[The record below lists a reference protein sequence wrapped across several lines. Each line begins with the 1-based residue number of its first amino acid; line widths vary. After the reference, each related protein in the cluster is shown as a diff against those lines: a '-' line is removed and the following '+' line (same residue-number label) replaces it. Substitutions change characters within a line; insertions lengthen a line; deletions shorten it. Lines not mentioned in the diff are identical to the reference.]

1 MTKVFLFLILLGLSA
16 PRAFSAELMT
26 FGQDLRNLGM
36 GGVRTFN
43 GDQASVMMWNP
54 AGLAFINGVRWDI
67 ISLGAGINGKDA
79 YDLSQNISDV
89 QGLDDLGAFYGHPIW
104 VGGSGNTSLAFPY
117 FGITFYDNLASDFM
131 LNNPVL
137 PELKVKY
144 FNDVG
149 IMLGSAFAI
158 GDFGFGIN
166 VKQVNRLGGDKLIGA
181 DLLADIDSEALAQYF
196 QDGGIGYGLD
206 AGMMYRFPVPLTP
219 TLSLAW
225 QDIGDTAFQKTR
237 GLSAP
242 SAIRNNVTLGAS
254 VSGETLLAGFSAGLE
269 YRHINTTGEQIG
281 KKIHMGAEI
290 NLLNVDLRAGLYQ
303 GYPTYGLGVDLF
315 LLQLEAAV
323 YTTERGAYPGQT
335 PEQRV
340 QIGISSSI
348 GFDPDFKLMD
358 FGGKKRKLKQ
368 RR

>member
-1 MTKVFLFLILLGLSA
+1 MKKLFSILILGCHLTLPGH
-16 PRAFSAELMT
+16 SAELMT
-26 FGQDLRNLGM
+26 FGQNLRNLGM

-67 ISLGAGINGKDA
+67 VNLGTGINGQGA
-79 YDLSQNISDV
+79 YDLSQSISGV
-89 QGLDDLGAFYGHPIW
+89 EGLDDLGAFYGNPIW
-104 VGGSGNTSLAFPY
+104 IGGAGNTSLAFPY
-117 FGITFYDNLASDFM
+117 FGLTFYDDLYSDFL

-149 IMLGSAFAI
+149 IMLGSAFAV
-158 GDFGFGIN
+158 GGFAFGVN
-166 VKQVNRLGGDKLIGA
+166 VKQINRLGGDKLIGA
-181 DLLADIDSEALAQYF
+181 DLLADLDSDALAEQF

-206 AGMMYRFPVPLTP
+206 AGLMYRFPLPLTP

-225 QDIGDTAFQKTR
+225 QDVGDTSFQKTR
-237 GLSAP
+237 GSEAP
-242 SAIRNNVTLGAS
+242 PGIQDNLTLGAS
-254 VSGETLLAGFSAGLE
+254 VSGDTLLAGFSAGLE
-269 YRHINTTGEQIG
+269 YRHINTTGEPIG
-281 KKIHMGAEI
+281 KKIHMGAEL
-290 NLLNVDLRAGLYQ
+290 NLLNFDFRAGLYQ
-303 GYPTYGLGVDLF
+303 GYPTYGIGVDLF
-315 LLQLEAAV
+315 LLQVEAAL
-323 YTTERGAYPGQT
+323 YTIERGAYPGQT
-335 PEQRV
+335 PEQRI

>member
-1 MTKVFLFLILLGLSA
+1 MIKLFVPLFLSLLLPLQS
-16 PRAFSAELMT
+16 FSAELMT

-67 ISLGAGINGKDA
+67 VNLGMGINGQDA
-79 YDLSQNISDV
+79 YDLSQSISDV
-89 QGLDDLGAFYGHPIW
+89 QGLDDLGAFYGKPIW
-104 VGGSGNTSLAFPY
+104 IGGNGNTSLAFPY
-117 FGITFYDNLASDFM
+117 FGITFYDNLYTDFF

-149 IMLGSAFAI
+149 IMLGSAFAV
-158 GDFGFGIN
+158 GDFSFGVS
-166 VKQVNRLGGDKLIGA
+166 VKQINRLGGDKLIGA
-181 DLLADIDSEALAQYF
+181 DLLADIDSDALAEQF
-196 QDGGIGYGLD
+196 QDGGIAYGLD
-206 AGMMYRFPVPLTP
+206 AGMMYRFPLPLTP

-225 QDIGDTAFQKTR
+225 QDVGDTSFQKTR
-237 GLSAP
+237 GLNAP
-242 SAIRNNVTLGAS
+242 TAIQDNLTLGAS

-315 LLQLEAAV
+315 LIQLEAAV
-323 YTTERGAYPGQT
+323 FTVERGAYPGQT
-335 PEQRV
+335 PEQRMQV
-340 QIGISSSI
+340 GISSSI